1 MNYFTEGIWLNMNDK
16 KILERE
22 LKLLEK
28 LKHIIIDDKQDFVD
42 KMINN
47 IKSELNKYEK

>member
-1 MNYFTEGIWLNMNDK
+1 MNDK

-28 LKHIIIDDKQDFVD
+28 LKHIIVEDKQEFVNTMMND
-42 KMINN
+42 IRR
-47 IKSELNKYEK
+47 ELNKYEK